1 VQYACAWPRAT
12 ADCMSDTFETRL
24 LKAYPKAIWPTLV
37 RGASEGV
44 EMADAVRR
52 STPFLRTLV
61 GRDQRGFLRRA
72 AIMWRLQML
81 CASKELPFAA
91 TEALNTNGSS
101 HLLSIVSDNL
111 ELHLVRT
118 EDILSFP
125 VDAPIRQDR
134 RATNQPDLFEDK
146 KIVPL
151 TEVLRDVRRLYGWI
165 CWGATPKGEL
175 THLCLGI
182 PERSRDNW
190 LAHVNIL
197 NRVRLDEGTPRLTE
211 PPTPSAPNPALLL
224 RFRAEIARS
233 LEKNQEESG
242 DGDSA

>member
-1 VQYACAWPRAT
+1 
-12 ADCMSDTFETRL
+12 
-24 LKAYPKAIWPTLV
+24 
-37 RGASEGV
+37 
-44 EMADAVRR
+44 MADAVRR

-72 AIMWRLQML
+72 AIMWRLQVL
-81 CASKELPFAA
+81 CAAKELPFAA
-91 TEALNTNGSS
+91 TEVLNTNGAS
-101 HLLSIVSDNL
+101 HLLSILADNL

-118 EDILSFP
+118 EDVRSFP

-134 RATNQPDLFEDK
+134 RVTNQPDLFEDK
-146 KIVPL
+146 KVVPL
-151 TEVLRDVRRLYGWI
+151 KEALRDVRRLYGWI
-165 CWGATPKGEL
+165 CWGATPTGEL

-182 PERSRDNW
+182 PECGRDNW

-197 NRVRLDEGTPRLTE
+197 NRVRLEEGTPRLTE
-211 PPTPSAPNPALLL
+211 PTPSAPNPALLL

-233 LEKNQEESG
+233 LEKNQEGSG